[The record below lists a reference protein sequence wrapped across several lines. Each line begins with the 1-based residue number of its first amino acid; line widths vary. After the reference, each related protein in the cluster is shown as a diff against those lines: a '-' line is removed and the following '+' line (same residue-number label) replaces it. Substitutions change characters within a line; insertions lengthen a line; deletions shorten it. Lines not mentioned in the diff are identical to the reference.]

1 MTALQPTAPQTIA
14 LPHPNFGQLVQVV
27 EKTVA
32 ASSARVYRQTFDRW
46 LQWTAASTL
55 SPFDLTPRNVSA
67 FLDSQAATKSTK
79 QRQLSA
85 LRKLVEM
92 LSILDYTDPAWSA
105 LHAALKKLKVQHTGG
120 GTERSKR
127 ALTPAQ
133 ADKVLRAWDGDTL
146 QAIRNRALMAVL
158 FLAGLRRSEAVAL
171 RWADVDL
178 TEGVL
183 TVRHGKGDKAREV
196 PLLGD
201 FALEALE
208 RWKAAQSSVAG
219 ERQYVFCPLKKSR
232 NVIGEDRPMPNTDVY
247 RVVKATEQRTGI
259 VFAPHDARRTLLTE
273 YIDQTGDV
281 PGAQR
286 IAGHANEATTLR
298 YAQAA
303 SARELRRKAKLRY
316 G

>member
-1 MTALQPTAPQTIA
+1 MTALQPIPSHDLAR
-14 LPHPNFGQLVQVV
+14 PHPDFEQLVQVV

-46 LQWTAASTL
+46 VQWATDNGL
-55 SPFDLTPRNVSA
+55 SPFDLTPRHVSD
-67 FLDSQAATKSTK
+67 FLEQQAATKSTK

-92 LSILDYTDPAWSA
+92 LAILDYTDPAWNA
-105 LHAALKKLKVQHTGG
+105 LHAALKKLRVRHTG

-133 ADKVLRAWDGDTL
+133 ADKVLRAWSGETL
-146 QAIRNRALMAVL
+146 QDQRNRALMAVL

-171 RWADVDL
+171 QWADVDL
-178 TEGVL
+178 TEGIL

-208 RWKAAQSSVAG
+208 RWKAVQSEGAG
-219 ERQYVFCPLKKSR
+219 ARQYVFCPLKKSK
-232 NVIGEDRPMPNTDVY
+232 NVIGEDKPMPDTDVY
-247 RVVKATEQRTGI
+247 RVVKATQERTGI

-303 SARELRRKAKLRY
+303 SARELRRKAKRRY